1 MATQGTGSAEAS
13 DAASNIDPKTDPKR
27 KPAKS
32 NDLGWKYGFW
42 PTIGNRDV
50 VQCCL
55 CDRRITRGITRL
67 NEHLVGGYGDVQKY
81 VKTTTTIARQMQD
94 AMKKKKRPLV
104 LG

>member
-1 MATQGTGSAEAS
+1 
-13 DAASNIDPKTDPKR
+13 
-27 KPAKS
+27 
-32 NDLGWKYGFW
+32 
-42 PTIGNRDV
+42 